1 MDNAD
6 VIPSF
11 SPNTCYGRGPL
22 QGPALP
28 YTRPPADRTA
38 FPVKIKN
45 NVSSEVTSDTSQR
58 GIVSTLTKTNL
69 TPSTVIFLVN
79 TQAVLTIVCHS
90 LTLVDHHMD
99 ELWVVEGL
107 RLVPDD
113 GERGKSPWH
122 P

>member
-38 FPVKIKN
+38 FPVKVK
-45 NVSSEVTSDTSQR
+45 NVSTQVSSDTSQR
-58 GIVSTLTKTNL
+58 GIVSKTNL
-69 TPSTVIFLVN
+69 TPSTVVLLVN
-79 TQAVLTIVCHS
+79 TQAALTIVRHS
-90 LTLVDHHMD
+90 LALVDHNMD
-99 ELWVVEGL
+99 IVRVVQGL

-113 GERGKSPWH
+113 GERSSDLWP